1 MNVDQSKS
9 VTSIIEL
16 FELKTSIILYK
27 TKKTKK
33 TSI

>member
-16 FELKTSIILYK
+16 FESKQALFY
-27 TKKTKK
+27 TKQKK
-33 TSI
+33 QKD

>member
-16 FELKTSIILYK
+16 FELKQALFY
-27 TKKTKK
+27 TKQKNKK
-33 TSI
+33 D